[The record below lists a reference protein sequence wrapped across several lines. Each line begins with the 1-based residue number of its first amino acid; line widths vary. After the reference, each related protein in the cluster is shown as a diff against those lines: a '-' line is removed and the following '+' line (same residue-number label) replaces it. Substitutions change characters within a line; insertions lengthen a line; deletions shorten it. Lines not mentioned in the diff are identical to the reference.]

1 MEQNS
6 LTHYGVLGM
15 KWGVRKNPNKAMRKS
30 INKLRKIDA
39 KRDKLAV
46 KQGKSDQKSAKYV
59 VKSDKA
65 MAKALRSKKQKKYNK
80 FASKSRKLNAKAQ
93 QKGSRWV
100 KSVNKEFFNT
110 KVSDLSKDDIAYAHK
125 WAVAILDS

>member
-1 MEQNS
+1 M
-6 LTHYGVLGM
+6 
-15 KWGVRKNPNKAMRKS
+15 
-30 INKLRKIDA
+30 
-39 KRDKLAV
+39 
-46 KQGKSDQKSAKYV
+46 

-80 FASKSRKLNAKAQ
+80 FASKSRKLNAKAHKQSLKARKLQLKSAKLQ